1 MWLNFRLLRG
11 FYDFPSKRYCDRSIL
26 PRSQARFSDPS
37 TLWRKQKMKDF
48 NKKDNDRVASGL
60 SITLLSNAENQ
71 QMGSPSYFE
80 GDL

>member
-1 MWLNFRLLRG
+1 MN
-11 FYDFPSKRYCDRSIL
+11 
-26 PRSQARFSDPS
+26 
-37 TLWRKQKMKDF
+37 DF
-48 NKKDNDRVASGL
+48 NKKDNDRLTSDS

>member
-1 MWLNFRLLRG
+1 
-11 FYDFPSKRYCDRSIL
+11 
-26 PRSQARFSDPS
+26 
-37 TLWRKQKMKDF
+37 MKDF
-48 NKKDNDRVASGL
+48 NKKDNDRVALGL